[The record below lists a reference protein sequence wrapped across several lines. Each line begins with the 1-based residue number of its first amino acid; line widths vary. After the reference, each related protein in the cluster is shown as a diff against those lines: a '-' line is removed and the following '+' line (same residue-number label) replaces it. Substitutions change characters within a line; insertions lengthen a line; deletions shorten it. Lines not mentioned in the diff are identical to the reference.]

1 MQKLATRS
9 ESQLQTRRKNFREI
23 VDILDNLKINF
34 FLEGGVLLGAI
45 REKDFIKWDWD
56 VEIAILSDEFLKK
69 FDVIL
74 ENLKQSEFIIINY
87 NKNFHHLKINFY
99 KNDTSDITSFSLFGW
114 SYNRYIKS
122 FVRKDIKIP
131 EKYLTNMKKINF
143 LDRSVYTPT
152 PVKEYLEYKYGDW
165 MTPLKSS
172 EKTVYLAKGHYKK
185 NSLNLALNIDKL
197 IKKLFKSKFKK

>member
-23 VDILDNLKINF
+23 VDILNDLKINF

-56 VEIAILSDEFLKK
+56 VEIAILSDEFFKK

-74 ENLKQSEFIIINY
+74 ENLKQSEFTIINY

-99 KNDTSDITSFSLFGW
+99 KDDTPDISSFSLFGW

-131 EKYLTNMKKINF
+131 EKYITNMEKINF
-143 LDRSVYTPT
+143 LDRSVYAPT
-152 PVKEYLEYKYGDW
+152 PVREYLEYKYGDW

-172 EKTVYLAKGHYKK
+172 EKTVYLTKGHYKK

-197 IKKLFKSKFKK
+197 IKKFFKSKSKK

>member
-9 ESQLQTRRKNFREI
+9 ENQLETRRKNFREI
-23 VDILDNLKINF
+23 VDILNNLKLNF

-56 VEIAILSDEFLKK
+56 VEIAFLSDEFTKK
-69 FDVIL
+69 FDDVL
-74 ENLKQSEFIIINY
+74 ENLKQSGFTIMNY
-87 NKNFHHLKINFY
+87 NKNFHHLKINIY
-99 KNDTSDITSFSLFGW
+99 KNDSPDITSFSLFGW

-122 FVRKDIKIP
+122 FVRKDIRIP
-131 EKYLTNMKKINF
+131 EKFIFNMKKINF
-143 LDRSVYTPT
+143 LDRLIYVPT
-152 PVKEYLEYKYGDW
+152 PVKEYLDYKYGDW

-185 NSLNLALNIDKL
+185 NSFNLALNIDKL
-197 IKKLFKSKFKK
+197 IKKFSKN

>member
-9 ESQLQTRRKNFREI
+9 ESQLHTRRKNFREI
-23 VDILDNLKINF
+23 VDILNNLKINF

-56 VEIAILSDEFLKK
+56 VEIAILSDEFFKK

-74 ENLKQSEFIIINY
+74 ENLKQSEFTIINY
-87 NKNFHHLKINFY
+87 NKNFHHLKINFF
-99 KNDTSDITSFSLFGW
+99 KNDTPDISSFSLFGW

-131 EKYLTNMKKINF
+131 EKYLTNMEKINF

-172 EKTVYLAKGHYKK
+172 EKTVYLTKRHYKK

-197 IKKLFKSKFKK
+197 IKKFFKSKSKK

>member
-23 VDILDNLKINF
+23 VDILNNLKINF

-56 VEIAILSDEFLKK
+56 VEIAILSDEFFKK

-74 ENLKQSEFIIINY
+74 ENLKQSEFTIINY
-87 NKNFHHLKINFY
+87 NKNFHHLKINFF
-99 KNDTSDITSFSLFGW
+99 KNDTPDISSFSLFGW

-131 EKYLTNMKKINF
+131 EKYITNMEKINF

-152 PVKEYLEYKYGDW
+152 PAKEYLEYKYGDW

-172 EKTVYLAKGHYKK
+172 EKTVYLTKKHYKK

-197 IKKLFKSKFKK
+197 IKKFFKSKSKK